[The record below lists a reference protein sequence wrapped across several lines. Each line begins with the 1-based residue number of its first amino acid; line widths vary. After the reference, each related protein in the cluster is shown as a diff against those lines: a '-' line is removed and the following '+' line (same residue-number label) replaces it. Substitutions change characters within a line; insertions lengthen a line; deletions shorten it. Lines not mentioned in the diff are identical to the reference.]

1 MRRILTAAG
10 SVLALAVPLLLPS
23 VGSAQTREAFLK
35 SAPRI
40 LEVFAEVVARPSEST
55 ARVVCEGKEV
65 ALATIVEAD
74 GLLLTKFSE
83 LVGTEP
89 VVRLKDGKEHK
100 GTILGAHK
108 LYDLALVRID
118 AKGLKPAEWRTEG
131 PTPGDWL
138 VTPGVGDKPLYVG
151 VVSVAARKTTRFDF
165 PVLAIPPA
173 GSGFLG
179 VQLNETAVPGKVVIE
194 TADKD
199 TPAEKAGVKAKDV
212 ILSIDGKEIRDI
224 PAVQA
229 IVSAKKP
236 GEMVTLKIQRGEEE
250 KELVVTLGKRPAA
263 GPGGNRGDFQNNL
276 GSELS
281 KLKTGF
287 PTVLQHDTV
296 VKPADCGGPIVDI
309 DGKVVGINIAR
320 AGRVESYAVPV
331 DAILKVLPELKEGK
345 HPLK

>member
-1 MRRILTAAG
+1 MRRTLTVAG
-10 SVLALAVPLLLPS
+10 SVLALAATLLLPAA
-23 VGSAQTREAFLK
+23 GSAQTREAFLK

-89 VVRLKDGKEHK
+89 VVRLKDGKELK

-108 LYDLALVRID
+108 LYDLALIRVE
-118 AKGLKPAEWRTEG
+118 AKELKPVEWRTEG
-131 PTPGDWL
+131 PAPGDWL
-138 VTPGVGDKPLYVG
+138 VTPGPAEKPLYVG
-151 VVSVAARKTTRFDF
+151 VVSVAARKTSRFDF

-179 VQLNETAVPGKVVIE
+179 VQLDDFTTPGKVVIT

-212 ILSIDGKEIRDI
+212 LLAIDGKPIKETTG
-224 PAVQA
+224 VQA

-236 GEMVTLKIQRGEEE
+236 GEMVTLKVQRGDEE
-250 KELVVTLGKRPAA
+250 KELVVTLGKRPVS
-263 GPGGNRGDFQNNL
+263 GPNRGDFQNNL

-296 VKPADCGGPIVDI
+296 VKPADCGGPLVDI

-320 AGRVESYAVPV
+320 AGRVETYAVPV

-345 HPLK
+345 HPLPK